1 MGVPPFFKNSK
12 GIKYMKIKIKT
23 NKLSKEELQAYLHHK
38 KSAHKH
44 KSKKDYKR
52 NNKVQLYS

>member
-1 MGVPPFFKNSK
+1 
-12 GIKYMKIKIKT
+12 MKIKIKT

-44 KSKKDYKR
+44 KSKKDYR
-52 NNKVQLYS
+52 DSRIYDSICS

>member
-1 MGVPPFFKNSK
+1 
-12 GIKYMKIKIKT
+12 MKIKIKT

-44 KSKKDYKR
+44 RSKKDYKR